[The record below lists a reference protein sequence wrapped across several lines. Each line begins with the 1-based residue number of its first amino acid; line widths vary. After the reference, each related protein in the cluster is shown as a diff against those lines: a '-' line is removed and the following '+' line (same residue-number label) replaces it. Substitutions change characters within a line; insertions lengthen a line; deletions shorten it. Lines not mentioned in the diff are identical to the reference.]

1 MNSRSDTGQ
10 LLGCFEQTAQDIDAL
25 IASILQDSPALSRAQ
40 LMDLKYQLRK
50 ANDKERVL
58 REFAASLDSE

>member
-25 IASILQDSPALSRAQ
+25 IASILQDSPALSRTQ